1 MKLLLCEWAAYMQ
14 EDLRLC
20 LKKMQIEFREIGYC
34 FVDLENDDYFDRN
47 FRRIIGEEHY
57 DAVMSMNYFPVIAK
71 VCHEKK
77 VPYIAWVYDC
87 PINIREPE
95 KTLGFPTN
103 HVFFFDQDEY
113 RQYKKMGFDTV
124 HHMELAVNCARLDEL
139 RVTEA
144 QIEKYSAD
152 ISFIGSMYETEFAMF
167 YARIPE
173 YYKGYVNAIIS
184 AQSKVYGAYM
194 IRDVLKKEHVTEMK
208 KCMLDLSKFQGVDDN
223 TFKKWLNNMLASE
236 ITRRE
241 RITILSLL
249 SRRYQVKL
257 YSHGEEK
264 MLPDVEYCGTADS
277 FLEAPKIFNLSKI
290 NLNVTLKEI
299 TSGMSLRIFD
309 ILGAGGFLLTNWQK
323 EIAENFVDGE
333 EVVMYSSIE
342 DAIGKA
348 NYYLAHE
355 EERIRIAANG
365 RKAVERF
372 SFENQLARIFKI
384 ALG

>member
-1 MKLLLCEWAAYMQ
+1 
-14 EDLRLC
+14 
-20 LKKMQIEFREIGYC
+20 
-34 FVDLENDDYFDRN
+34 
-47 FRRIIGEEHY
+47 
-57 DAVMSMNYFPVIAK
+57 
-71 VCHEKK
+71 
-77 VPYIAWVYDC
+77 
-87 PINIREPE
+87 
-95 KTLGFPTN
+95 
-103 HVFFFDQDEY
+103 
-113 RQYKKMGFDTV
+113 
-124 HHMELAVNCARLDEL
+124 
-139 RVTEA
+139 
-144 QIEKYSAD
+144 
-152 ISFIGSMYETEFAMF
+152 
-167 YARIPE
+167 
-173 YYKGYVNAIIS
+173 
-184 AQSKVYGAYM
+184 
-194 IRDVLKKEHVTEMK
+194 
-208 KCMLDLSKFQGVDDN
+208 
-223 TFKKWLNNMLASE
+223 
-236 ITRRE
+236 
-241 RITILSLL
+241 
-249 SRRYQVKL
+249 
-257 YSHGEEK
+257 

-277 FLEAPKIFNLSKI
+277 FWEAPKIFNLSKI